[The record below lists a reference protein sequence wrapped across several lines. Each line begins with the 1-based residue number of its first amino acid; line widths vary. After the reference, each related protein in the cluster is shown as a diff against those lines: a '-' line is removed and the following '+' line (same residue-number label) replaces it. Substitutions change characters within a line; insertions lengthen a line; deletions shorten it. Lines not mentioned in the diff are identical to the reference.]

1 MQGPFLRF
9 EAIGSRL
16 ASVTCHRS
24 SRPKRPL
31 QYFPTPREQRRCNQ
45 ILASKDSA
53 TVSRPLQEPS
63 HNVRLVGPD
72 RHVVP
77 TTDPDQAPTQS
88 APSPAAKAVM
98 KALRE
103 QNPDMLLRAFFGAST
118 DSEYVRSIP
127 STMFTEIL
135 RILDPEYFVEPYKS
149 VHQDLSSAYVQQL
162 GIRPIQ
168 TFFAD
173 FVGYVQEIISKRRE
187 AGHVLGIVE
196 YKMLLN
202 CARSVGDGETAT
214 AVWNDMRKVRVQPDT
229 VCYNH
234 YLEAKCWSGAYEP
247 AQRPKLRVIPYNM
260 VMRLGRERT
269 EEFRGY
275 QVGKP
280 WGLKLEIV
288 RLFDRMVR
296 EGMLGDEKTFA
307 LMMTAMGREGDL
319 KGVKS
324 ILTMVWGVDVGR
336 LMEDDEAALEA
347 VKPYPMTSPLRPTTQ
362 LLSTIAH
369 IFGSNNDIPT
379 ALRLVDYVS
388 RQYSLPIPI
397 GVWSQLLEWT
407 FVLSKRRYGPRKTDG
422 SNLGRLPFQS
432 VASLWD
438 TMVSEPYNIQPT
450 MPMYNRYI
458 KNMNIRQMV
467 KPTLQKMREGKHLY
481 QDAYRA
487 YRIALRRYV
496 TALKSYGKYSQRS
509 NTRITIN
516 SLQRKLERARMRRAR
531 DYTFLKR
538 WVRLLLG
545 NTRWNYDWSR
555 SWDRRGMPDA
565 IEEWRPFLPARVT
578 YPVHGGTVSLDIKS
592 TRRSTRRIRPQRSPL
607 VRRYTIR
614 LDGTIRRYVST
625 YRTKIWA

>member
-1 MQGPFLRF
+1 MSEQFD
-9 EAIGSRL
+9 RL
-16 ASVTCHRS
+16 AIDARF
-24 SRPKRPL
+24 KRPL
-31 QYFPTPREQRRCNQ
+31 QYFPSQREQRRCNQ
-45 ILASKDSA
+45 LSSGNDSA
-53 TVSRPLQEPS
+53 TVSSHQQELGQ
-63 HNVRLVGPD
+63 NVRLVGLD
-72 RHVVP
+72 RHVDLP
-77 TTDPDQAPTQS
+77 TDPDQGPTRIAS
-88 APSPAAKAVM
+88 SIAAKAVV

-103 QNPDMLLRAFFGAST
+103 QDHDQLLRAFLEAST

-127 STMFTEIL
+127 STTFTEIL
-135 RILDPEYFVEPYKS
+135 YLLEPKYFVEAYKD
-149 VHQDLSSAYVQQL
+149 VHYDLSSAYVQQL

-173 FVGYVQEIISKRRE
+173 FVGYLQEIISKRRE
-187 AGHVLGIVE
+187 GGHVLGIVE

-202 CARSVGDGETAT
+202 CARSVSDKETAT
-214 AVWNDMRKVRVQPDT
+214 AVWNDMRKDKVQPDT

-234 YLEAKCWSGAYEP
+234 YLEVKCWSGAYLP
-247 AQRPKLRVIPYNM
+247 AQRPRLRVIPYNM
-260 VMRLGRERT
+260 VMRSGKERR

-275 QVGKP
+275 QVGNP

-288 RLFDRMVR
+288 RLFDGMVR

-319 KGVKS
+319 KGVES
-324 ILTMVWGVDVGR
+324 ILKKVWGVDVTK
-336 LMEDDEAALEA
+336 LMEEDEVALEG
-347 VKPYPMTSPLRPTTQ
+347 VNPYPTTSPLRPTTQ
-362 LLSTIAH
+362 LLFTIAH

-388 RQYSLPIPI
+388 RQYSLQIPRS
-397 GVWSQLLEWT
+397 VWSHLLEWT
-407 FVLSKRRYGPRKTDG
+407 FVLSERRYGPRRTDG
-422 SNLGRLPFQS
+422 SYLGRLPLQS

-458 KNMNIRQMV
+458 KNLNIRQMV
-467 KPTLQKMREGKHLY
+467 KPTIQKMREGKHLY

-487 YRIALRRYV
+487 YRIALRQYV
-496 TALKSYGKYSQRS
+496 IALRSYGEYSQSS
-509 NTRITIN
+509 NTRIGIY

-555 SWDRRGMPDA
+555 SWERRGLADA

-578 YPVHGGTVSLDIKS
+578 YPIRGGIVSLDIKR
-592 TRRSTRRIRPQRSPL
+592 TRRSTRRSRPQRRP
-607 VRRYTIR
+607 VVTRVYINP
-614 LDGTIRRYVST
+614 DGTFRKYLST
-625 YRTKIWA
+625 PAA